1 MKLSE
6 FELGSLIP
14 LSALVTVMVTHIS
27 FIHRLYLFKYS
38 AMIENFIEDLDKA
51 VSVNFSGMEKMV
63 DCYKYWLLLN
73 DHVLS
78 SIFLFNMSLVQFCI

>member
-14 LSALVTVMVTHIS
+14 LSALVTVMATHIS

-38 AMIENFIEDLDKA
+38 AMIEKFIEDFDKA
-51 VSVNFSGMEKMV
+51 VSVKFSWIEKMV
-63 DCYKYWLLLN
+63 DCKKY
-73 DHVLS
+73 
-78 SIFLFNMSLVQFCI
+78 IGRF